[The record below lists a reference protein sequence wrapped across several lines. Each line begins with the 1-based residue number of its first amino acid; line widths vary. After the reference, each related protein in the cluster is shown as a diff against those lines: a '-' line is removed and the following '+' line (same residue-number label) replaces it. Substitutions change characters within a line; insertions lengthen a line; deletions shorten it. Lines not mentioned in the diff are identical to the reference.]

1 MNEPSADLSPSPTR
15 FRPPPVDRVRVDGF
29 FGPRIDTVAGTTAH
43 ILLDRCEAARMMEQ
57 IDPDVPC
64 PGIVVPFESTHETV
78 CVQMFWDSDLA
89 KAVETA
95 AYSLYRTADTAL
107 EARVDRLIDAWDR
120 LQDDDGYLNSW
131 YQRVEPGK
139 RWTNVRDCH
148 ELYCAGH
155 LMEAAVAWFQS
166 TGKRE
171 LLDVMVR
178 YADHIGRTFGRGEG
192 QLRGYCGHPEIE
204 LALVRLGRATGEDR
218 HLELARFFV
227 DERGRGEPHFYD
239 VEARERGAD
248 PADYHFG
255 TYGYCQAHAPVREQ
269 REVVGHAVRAAYL
282 YAGMAD
288 VATEFDDDTLLPAL
302 EGLWSHLT
310 EKNLYVTGGFGP
322 SAFNEGLTV
331 DFDLP
336 NDTAYAE
343 TCAAVSLVFWA
354 SRMLGR
360 GPDAR
365 YADVMERALYNG
377 ALVGLS
383 LDGRTFFYENPLES
397 GGDHHRWEWHK
408 CPCCPVNISRL
419 ITSVGTYAYGVADEG
434 LAVHLYCEGEAA
446 LEVGGAPVRLVQ
458 RTAYPHEGSVRLEI
472 HPDAPLDF
480 ALFLRVPGWA
490 RSVRVSVNGETVDA
504 SAAQRGYLRL
514 ERTWRA
520 GDRVELELE
529 MPIETVFADPRVGN
543 DQGRVALMRGPLVYC
558 LEGVD
563 NGEAL
568 NSLVLTDD
576 AAFDIVSVDGLTGHL
591 GITSSALRES
601 SVRDALYS
609 DEPPR
614 REAVELR
621 AVPYHAWDNRAGGE
635 MLVWIRREGTR

>member
-1 MNEPSADLSPSPTR
+1 
-15 FRPPPVDRVRVDGF
+15 
-29 FGPRIDTVAGTTAH
+29 
-43 ILLDRCEAARMMEQ
+43 
-57 IDPDVPC
+57 
-64 PGIVVPFESTHETV
+64 
-78 CVQMFWDSDLA
+78 
-89 KAVETA
+89 
-95 AYSLYRTADTAL
+95 
-107 EARVDRLIDAWDR
+107 
-120 LQDDDGYLNSW
+120 
-131 YQRVEPGK
+131 
-139 RWTNVRDCH
+139 
-148 ELYCAGH
+148 
-155 LMEAAVAWFQS
+155 
-166 TGKRE
+166 
-171 LLDVMVR
+171 
-178 YADHIGRTFGRGEG
+178 
-192 QLRGYCGHPEIE
+192 
-204 LALVRLGRATGEDR
+204 
-218 HLELARFFV
+218 
-227 DERGRGEPHFYD
+227 
-239 VEARERGAD
+239 
-248 PADYHFG
+248 
-255 TYGYCQAHAPVREQ
+255 
-269 REVVGHAVRAAYL
+269 
-282 YAGMAD
+282 
-288 VATEFDDDTLLPAL
+288 
-302 EGLWSHLT
+302 
-310 EKNLYVTGGFGP
+310 
-322 SAFNEGLTV
+322 
-331 DFDLP
+331 
-336 NDTAYAE
+336 
-343 TCAAVSLVFWA
+343 
-354 SRMLGR
+354 MLGTR
-360 GPDAR
+360 PR
-365 YADVMERALYNG
+365 RALRPTSWSG
-377 ALVGLS
+377 RSTTGRWWGLS

-558 LEGVD
+558 LEEVD

-601 SVRDALYS
+601 SVRG
-609 DEPPR
+609 
-614 REAVELR
+614 R
-621 AVPYHAWDNRAGGE
+621 AVLGRAAAPRGGRAARGALPRVGQPGGRRDARVE
-635 MLVWIRREGTR
+635 SGREGTR